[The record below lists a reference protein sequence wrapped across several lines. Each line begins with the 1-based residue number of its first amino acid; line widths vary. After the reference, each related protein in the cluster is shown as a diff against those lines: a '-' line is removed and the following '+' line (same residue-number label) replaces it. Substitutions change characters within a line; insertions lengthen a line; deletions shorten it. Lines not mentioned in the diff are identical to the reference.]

1 MFFFAF
7 FTFIFTNFSCGG
19 TLSAEETYKIDKTI
33 LAEILAS
40 EKELS
45 SRKEPNKKDNELSIR
60 DASLGEE
67 EEKKKEEKG
76 VTEREGGRREEDS
89 ETEGGVVELEEILRA
104 CNDIQQTALQQEEAE
119 ESSILPGNQYQYT
132 SFL

>member
-1 MFFFAF
+1 MSNLICVFFAF

-45 SRKEPNKKDNELSIR
+45 SRKEPNKKDNELSSR

-76 VTEREGGRREEDS
+76 VTER
-89 ETEGGVVELEEILRA
+89 EGGVVELEEILRA